1 MPNKTTTN
9 KTTTKKRRKLTHDE
23 IIKIAE
29 KLERNDP
36 EFKPDDWQKKVIEHK
51 GNIVLRTGRQVGKSM
66 TVGKKCA
73 KEAIRHKGITILMI
87 AAAQRQSSEIFQKT
101 LRNLGRVHE
110 AMLEEVGGF
119 TPDPTKSPR
128 QNDDDR
134 KKFEA
139 EYGLF
144 KGNIT
149 KTECNLIN
157 GVRILSLPTGKT
169 GAFVRCYTVDIL
181 IADEAAYIAEAVW
194 VAIKPMLATSQKMRG
209 LGWEILLSTPFGKG
223 GYYYESCHNKDFLH
237 IHISS
242 EDCPRISRDFLK
254 KEKQRLSRMEYAQEY
269 LGDFVS
275 EFHQFFP
282 TELIKKRMNFI
293 EWSIKEK
300 DNTKSYYMGID
311 VARYGE
317 DESAVVV
324 GELDP
329 ITNFLRIVKCLTWQH
344 KSLTS
349 SCGRIKRINSDFG
362 GFKRIFVDDGGVG
375 GGLTDMLKE
384 DLGKSRVVALNNS
397 QRSIE
402 NNRNKGILKEDLY
415 SNALAM
421 MEKENP
427 TLIGIISDMRLL
439 RSLRSMTFEYTR
451 DANLRIYGAD
461 SHLAEAFV
469 RCCWCVKSK
478 GLNLFVA

>member
-1 MPNKTTTN
+1 VPNK
-9 KTTTKKRRKLTHDE
+9 KLSQKE
-23 IIKIAE
+23 IIELADN
-29 KLERNDP
+29 LESIDQS
-36 EFKPDDWQKKVIEHK
+36 FKPDKWQRQVLEHE
-51 GNIVLRTGRQVGKSM
+51 GNIILRTGRQVGKSE

-73 KEAIRHKGITILMI
+73 KEAIRHKNITILMI

-101 LRNLGRVHE
+101 LRNLYKVHD
-110 AMLEEVGGF
+110 AMLKEVGGF
-119 TPDPTKSPR
+119 QPDPTKSPR

-149 KTECNLIN
+149 RTECNLIN

-194 VAIKPMLATSQKMRG
+194 VAIKPMLATSKKMRG

-223 GYYYESCHNKDFLH
+223 GYYYDACHSPDFLH
-237 IHISS
+237 IHVSS
-242 EDCPRISRDFLK
+242 EDCPRIGRDFLQ

-282 TELIKKRMNFI
+282 SELIKKRMNFI
-293 EWSIKEK
+293 DWSLKEK
-300 DNTKSYYMGID
+300 DISKYYYMGVD

-317 DESAVVV
+317 DESAVVI

-344 KSLTS
+344 TSLTS
-349 SCGRIKRINSDFG
+349 TCGRINRLHQEY
-362 GFKRIFVDDGGVG
+362 GFKRIFIDDGGVG

-384 DLGKSRVVALNNS
+384 DIGRSRVVPLNNS
-397 QRSIE
+397 QKSIE
-402 NNRNKGILKEDLY
+402 NNRNKGLLKEDLY
-415 SNALAM
+415 SNALSM
-421 MEKENP
+421 MEKDSP
-427 TLIGIISDMRLL
+427 SQIAIVSDMKLL

-451 DANLRIYGAD
+451 EANIRIYGAD